1 MSGSTARKIQP
12 FTIST
17 KLSLPK
23 CTVDFPGDSCSDD
36 TMAGLDNC
44 TLRQNLNECVPL
56 YLAQAQ
62 CSPVPPGGGFQSTSP
77 TEEGITDEDQL
88 NRNSLARSIKKITL
102 SNWHGEPGP
111 GKEGV
116 SRSPVRT
123 SCERN
128 HNNNN
133 SSRTGKAQFKV
144 FLRKEVDVEEGK
156 QETRSPHTGDFCSL
170 VDKGPP
176 FHMVSG
182 CHAPAPWKESVK
194 NKEPSGVAGLKTGIR
209 SSAGQANV
217 PDQSLLVVQFNRE
230 IMQAESWVRGKLRD
244 LKDGCNIQDWERVAQ
259 TLQRDMRDFENTL
272 IKLNQ
277 MGEQLMGQPSPS
289 VEIVR
294 RQLLALKEQ
303 WQLLKQTAGNQSK
316 ALGGLRNLQEF
327 NRRAEQLEAWIRQKE
342 EKPVLTALLQESM
355 DKIQLT
361 RRILDLKQEEQQ
373 FQGLHEEMNSLAQKL
388 EKHGKSESRSI
399 SARRKHLN
407 KMWLRLQGTLK
418 EHHETLQ
425 LALEVAAFL
434 QQADTLLRAI
444 HAKWRNLCGVG
455 KQGDLESSRDRDVRD
470 IASQVMMLDVTV
482 SQLISLHPSLA
493 ARVLHKHRDVKE
505 SWAQLQQVLRNET
518 SPLLALVS
526 SLPMGETDALSPEQT
541 EAGSGGVAGR
551 EAGDK
556 RKRVPLSVVQKDFEG
571 SVTERVRGEEGSLSL
586 PGDQA
591 TPGCHSNSKRRRKP
605 PGQSDT
611 VRGPPQQEAQ
621 LQDFCQAANAAM
633 SRLRENVSLS
643 IRLSQMEDAESLEAA
658 QTQQAALQQEILSNS
673 SSIEAL
679 RLEGQKLLCG
689 SYGGR
694 PQVEGILQE
703 LEGLWA
709 EMQRMHRENDAV
721 LRKIDKVLQLVG
733 ELDGVEHWLQGVV
746 SSLSEPATMRSP
758 EELRR
763 DLQEISCLE
772 NQVLLW
778 GIKLQALREE
788 MGREPSAEHVMAG
801 KIQSK
806 VEKVEEKLGCVRAAL
821 QRRAEDLRD
830 SLVLSEFLQNVQQE
844 EVLSQRNSTLPG
856 TSRPGS
862 QEPVHLPLAQA
873 GQQLS
878 CEDMSSPLGELQ
890 EAVEMLNDVVK
901 ERERVME
908 AAAET
913 ESLEHLLARVSPR
926 MEAIRCRAEGL
937 ARDITRVERGFATV
951 KSELDLQ
958 GLQGLLSQQQEIEF
972 NVSEALEG
980 DMEELEKAV
989 IHLEKLCPAR
999 MHDMGP
1005 EIQGTLQAWEELRK
1019 LVLEN
1024 KGHVQRAGR
1033 LQQFFGD
1040 YLAMI
1045 SWTEDTRAQIF
1056 SESVSAHGLP
1066 ETQWEELDGKIEAKF
1081 KEFEELAATGQTLV
1095 SEEHY
1100 LSETIKERLE
1110 ELQSML
1116 GWVLVRWR
1124 AQKHHWDAENKS
1136 DGKKGQDDP
1145 LDSALSV
1152 SPSCQ
1157 DPCAQAAVPE
1167 ADGILGPNT
1176 SKGPQ
1181 PTLCSLT
1188 LPQGPRTQLQS
1199 QEREVASPSAPSI
1212 PDPLQGL
1219 EQSWEDPGDSTP
1231 LEVETP
1237 KETLVLDSSETPVL
1251 LVPQPG
1257 PSSLGGTVNLIL
1269 SIGKKGEKKLQ
1280 LAQPGGMLGEES
1292 LHRLPG
1298 TKPSGCKTFWKRC
1311 QGLLGNTLGS
1321 LKRKK
1326 KPSRRPMEE
1335 VSTYLHVKEK
1345 ERDRDATCRSSTM
1358 PQPAKRAP
1366 TVAHASLVPSPR
1378 PEAAFHTLPKIS
1390 SSSLL
1395 SSLKRKG
1402 QAKADDAKLFMPQGI
1417 MGAGPSRLRPLLEE
1431 KHNPSNTWPP
1441 KCSSGKKFGGR
1452 PPSPRLGQLLDLVKN
1467 PLGRAIEE
1475 ECGIVRAA
1483 SGGPKAEFLSQ
1494 AWGSSNSQLAAAKS
1508 ACRHLSLGSVLSL
1521 ELPKDLGLLGNV
1533 QDAIKVAQKEVP
1545 GREEVRQDGGVI
1557 LWDTSGAE
1565 REANGASPQK
1575 ETLKQPLATCQRPRG
1590 PRDAFRKAPQSEGG
1604 TWFEEVS
1611 FNPSYRRPKVHG
1623 VGAAPCGEK
1632 RWTPR
1637 SQGSGSDDFLDFRL
1651 NRLSRI
1657 SVLHEQIGREWDKL
1671 AATLGTSSSAKA
1683 EKTAGFRPRL
1693 GEATKAELRP
1703 SPTKHT
1709 SGAGRAPST
1718 AKPEHPAVNGKL
1730 REDPPEHCLEPAPFQ
1745 EAVEES
1751 LMACSGQC
1759 TNLPILLSV
1768 SECQLSA
1775 QPHGLASAGL
1785 DGQGLAPDRRVA
1797 ISGLSKG
1804 AKLSGSA
1811 EVCHPDHELFEEEEE
1826 ELQAIWRNV
1835 EGRNRQSPCAN
1846 TDVPPTSGN
1855 KADKAQSPEVSSG
1868 RLILTSANNML
1879 VAKFTLP
1886 TSTQLLQSPDEER
1899 GTSDGHGSEGSPRRF
1914 WASLP
1919 CQDDPCGAKEAASVG
1934 SVESTCPQS
1943 RQTHQEE
1950 DRDVGKTPPS
1960 KVEFQMMEGTLERK
1974 HVLQTGGRKATCR
1987 TWNLFHAVLMRQTLC
2002 FYQDRKDTLKS
2013 SVVALPL
2020 NLSGAQCTQETEYTK
2035 KTNCFRLQ
2043 LRDGSEYLLKAPSQL
2058 LMNQWVSKL
2067 QQNSGFPE
2075 VDYFQALTQPAEGT
2089 SSAMGP
2095 SKISGPGS
2103 SSSSHLLGHHQ
2114 PVTAK
2119 NQEITLLPRSSARL
2133 QLPYGTREDTLD
2145 SAASQAGDNHKAVSH
2160 TTGHRQCQWLPS
2172 VSPRSQDNNYQ
2183 EEEDALMTHKRRSH
2197 SFTSATYQKIT
2208 PVSVPKESL
2217 EAGSSYSIT
2226 LYIGEQAVAMPRARC
2241 HSFVARPGSPREGTP
2256 SRHKNKSVFKKFFG
2270 KKE

>member
-23 CTVDFPGDSCSDD
+23 CTVDFPGDSCPD
-36 TMAGLDNC
+36 TMAGLDNHA
-44 TLRQNLNECVPL
+44 LHQNLNECVPL
-56 YLAQAQ
+56 YLARAQ
-62 CSPVPPGGGFQSTSP
+62 SSPVPTGGGFQSTSP

-102 SNWHGEPGP
+102 SNWHGERGP

-116 SRSPVRT
+116 PGVPVQT

-133 SSRTGKAQFKV
+133 SRPGKAQFKV
-144 FLRKEVDVEEGK
+144 
-156 QETRSPHTGDFCSL
+156 
-170 VDKGPP
+170 
-176 FHMVSG
+176 SG
-182 CHAPAPWKESVK
+182 CHAAAPWKESVK

-209 SSAGQANV
+209 SSAGKANL
-217 PDQSLLVVQFNRE
+217 PNQSPLIVQFNRE

-259 TLQRDMRDFENTL
+259 TLQRDMKDFENTL

-277 MGEQLMGQPSPS
+277 MGEQLMGRPSPS
-289 VEIVR
+289 GETVR

-327 NRRAEQLEAWIRQKE
+327 NRRAERLEAWIRQKE

-361 RRILDLKQEEQQ
+361 RHILDLKQEEQQ

-418 EHHETLQ
+418 EQHETLQ

-455 KQGDLESSRDRDVRD
+455 KQGDSEPGRDRDVRD

-505 SWAQLQQVLRNET
+505 SWAQLQLVLRNEK

-526 SLPMGETDALSPEQT
+526 SLPMRETDALSPKQT
-541 EAGSGGVAGR
+541 EAGNGGIAGR

-556 RKRVPLSVVQKDFEG
+556 RRRVPLRMVQKDFAG
-571 SVTERVRGEEGSLSL
+571 NVMERVRGEEGSPSS
-586 PGDQA
+586 PGEQA
-591 TPGCHSNSKRRRKP
+591 TPGCHSNSNRRRKP
-605 PGQSDT
+605 PGQSDA
-611 VRGPPQQEAQ
+611 VRGPPQQEAK
-621 LQDFCQAANAAM
+621 LQDFCQAANAAV
-633 SRLRENVSLS
+633 SWLRENVGLS
-643 IRLSQMEDAESLEAA
+643 VRLSQVEDAESLEAA
-658 QTQQAALQQEILSNS
+658 QSQQAALQQEIMGNS

-679 RLEGQKLLCG
+679 RLEGQTLLCG
-689 SYGGR
+689 SHGRR
-694 PQVEGILQE
+694 PQVEGVLQE
-703 LEGLWA
+703 LEGLW
-709 EMQRMHRENDAV
+709 EELQRRHRENGAA
-721 LRKIDKVLQLVG
+721 LREIDKVLRLVG
-733 ELDGVEHWLQGVV
+733 ELDGAEHWLQGVAG
-746 SSLSEPATMRSP
+746 SLSEPATMRSP

-788 MGREPSAEHVMAG
+788 MGREPSTEHVMTG

-806 VEKVEEKLGCVRAAL
+806 AEMVEEKLGCVQAAL

-856 TSRPGS
+856 TSRLGS
-862 QEPVHLPLAQA
+862 QKPVHLPLAQA

-878 CEDMSSPLGELQ
+878 REDMSSPLGELQ

-913 ESLEHLLARVSPR
+913 ESLERLLARVFPR
-926 MEAIRCRAEGL
+926 MEAVRCRAEAL
-937 ARDITRVERGFATV
+937 ARDIAQVESGFATV

-958 GLQGLLSQQQEIEF
+958 GLQGLLSQQQEMEF
-972 NVSEALEG
+972 NMSEVLEG
-980 DMEELEKAV
+980 DVEELEKAV

-1005 EIQGTLQAWEELRK
+1005 EIQGTLQAWEELQK

-1024 KGHVQRAGR
+1024 KSHVQQAGR

-1045 SWTEDTRAQIF
+1045 SWTEDTRALIF

-1066 ETQWEELDGKIEAKF
+1066 ETQWEELERKIEGKF
-1081 KEFEELAATGQTLV
+1081 KEFEELASAGQTLV

-1124 AQKHHWDAENKS
+1124 GQKHHWDSGNKS
-1136 DGKKGQDDP
+1136 AGKKGQDGP
-1145 LDSALSV
+1145 VDSVLSA

-1157 DPCAQAAVPE
+1157 DPYAQAAVPG

-1188 LPQGPRTQLQS
+1188 PPQLQR
-1199 QEREVASPSAPSI
+1199 QEREVASPSTPSI
-1212 PDPLQGL
+1212 PDALRGL

-1237 KETLVLDSSETPVL
+1237 KETLVLDPSETPVL

-1280 LAQPGGMLGEES
+1280 LAGAMPGEES
-1292 LHRLPG
+1292 LHR
-1298 TKPSGCKTFWKRC
+1298 T
-1311 QGLLGNTLGS
+1311 
-1321 LKRKK
+1321 
-1326 KPSRRPMEE
+1326 
-1335 VSTYLHVKEK
+1335 
-1345 ERDRDATCRSSTM
+1345 
-1358 PQPAKRAP
+1358 P
-1366 TVAHASLVPSPR
+1366 T
-1378 PEAAFHTLPKIS
+1378 
-1390 SSSLL
+1390 
-1395 SSLKRKG
+1395 
-1402 QAKADDAKLFMPQGI
+1402 
-1417 MGAGPSRLRPLLEE
+1417 
-1431 KHNPSNTWPP
+1431 
-1441 KCSSGKKFGGR
+1441 
-1452 PPSPRLGQLLDLVKN
+1452 
-1467 PLGRAIEE
+1467 
-1475 ECGIVRAA
+1475 
-1483 SGGPKAEFLSQ
+1483 
-1494 AWGSSNSQLAAAKS
+1494 
-1508 ACRHLSLGSVLSL
+1508 
-1521 ELPKDLGLLGNV
+1521 
-1533 QDAIKVAQKEVP
+1533 
-1545 GREEVRQDGGVI
+1545 
-1557 LWDTSGAE
+1557 
-1565 REANGASPQK
+1565 
-1575 ETLKQPLATCQRPRG
+1575 
-1590 PRDAFRKAPQSEGG
+1590 
-1604 TWFEEVS
+1604 
-1611 FNPSYRRPKVHG
+1611 
-1623 VGAAPCGEK
+1623 
-1632 RWTPR
+1632 
-1637 SQGSGSDDFLDFRL
+1637 
-1651 NRLSRI
+1651 
-1657 SVLHEQIGREWDKL
+1657 
-1671 AATLGTSSSAKA
+1671 
-1683 EKTAGFRPRL
+1683 
-1693 GEATKAELRP
+1693 
-1703 SPTKHT
+1703 
-1709 SGAGRAPST
+1709 
-1718 AKPEHPAVNGKL
+1718 
-1730 REDPPEHCLEPAPFQ
+1730 
-1745 EAVEES
+1745 
-1751 LMACSGQC
+1751 
-1759 TNLPILLSV
+1759 
-1768 SECQLSA
+1768 
-1775 QPHGLASAGL
+1775 
-1785 DGQGLAPDRRVA
+1785 
-1797 ISGLSKG
+1797 
-1804 AKLSGSA
+1804 
-1811 EVCHPDHELFEEEEE
+1811 
-1826 ELQAIWRNV
+1826 
-1835 EGRNRQSPCAN
+1835 
-1846 TDVPPTSGN
+1846 N
-1855 KADKAQSPEVSSG
+1855 K
-1868 RLILTSANNML
+1868 M
-1879 VAKFTLP
+1879 
-1886 TSTQLLQSPDEER
+1886 
-1899 GTSDGHGSEGSPRRF
+1899 
-1914 WASLP
+1914 
-1919 CQDDPCGAKEAASVG
+1919 
-1934 SVESTCPQS
+1934 
-1943 RQTHQEE
+1943 
-1950 DRDVGKTPPS
+1950 
-1960 KVEFQMMEGTLERK
+1960 EFQMMEGTLERK

-2002 FYQDRKDTLKS
+2002 FYQDKKDTLKS

-2043 LRDGSEYLLKAPSQL
+2043 LRDGSEYLLKAPSQP

-2075 VDYFQALTQPAEGT
+2075 VDYFQAVTQPAEGT

-2133 QLPYGTREDTLD
+2133 QLPYGTQEDPLY
-2145 SAASQAGDNHKAVSH
+2145 SAASQAGDNHRAVSR
-2160 TTGHRQCQWLPS
+2160 TTGHRQWLPAG
-2172 VSPRSQDNNYQ
+2172 SPKSQDNSYQ
-2183 EEEDALMTHKRRSH
+2183 EEEDALVTHKRRSH

-2208 PVSVPKESL
+2208 PVSVPKEPL
-2217 EAGSSYSIT
+2217 EAGNSYSIT

-2241 HSFVARPGSPREGTP
+2241 HSFVARPGSPREGAL

>member
-23 CTVDFPGDSCSDD
+23 CTVDFPGDSCPD
-36 TMAGLDNC
+36 TMAGLDNHA
-44 TLRQNLNECVPL
+44 LRQNLNECVPL
-56 YLAQAQ
+56 YLARAQ
-62 CSPVPPGGGFQSTSP
+62 SSPVPAGGGFQSTSP

-116 SRSPVRT
+116 PGVPVQT

-133 SSRTGKAQFKV
+133 SRPGKAQFKV
-144 FLRKEVDVEEGK
+144 
-156 QETRSPHTGDFCSL
+156 
-170 VDKGPP
+170 
-176 FHMVSG
+176 SG
-182 CHAPAPWKESVK
+182 CHAAAPWKESVK

-209 SSAGQANV
+209 SSAGKANL
-217 PDQSLLVVQFNRE
+217 PNQSPLIVQFNRE
-230 IMQAESWVRGKLRD
+230 IMQAESWVRGKMRD

-259 TLQRDMRDFENTL
+259 TLQRDMKDFENTL

-277 MGEQLMGQPSPS
+277 MGEQLMSRPSPS
-289 VEIVR
+289 GETVR

-327 NRRAEQLEAWIRQKE
+327 NRRAERLEAWIRQKE

-373 FQGLHEEMNSLAQKL
+373 FQGLHEEMNSLGQKL

-418 EHHETLQ
+418 EQHETLQ
-425 LALEVAAFL
+425 LALEAAAFL

-455 KQGDLESSRDRDVRD
+455 KQGDPEPGRDRDVRD

-505 SWAQLQQVLRNET
+505 SWAQLQQVLRNEK

-526 SLPMGETDALSPEQT
+526 SLPMRETNALSPEQT

-556 RKRVPLSVVQKDFEG
+556 RRRVPLRMVQKDFAG
-571 SVTERVRGEEGSLSL
+571 NVTERVRGEEGSPSS
-586 PGDQA
+586 PGEQA
-591 TPGCHSNSKRRRKP
+591 TPGCHSNSNRRRKP
-605 PGQSDT
+605 PGQSDA
-611 VRGPPQQEAQ
+611 VRGPPQQEAK
-621 LQDFCQAANAAM
+621 LQDFCQAANAAV
-633 SRLRENVSLS
+633 SWLRENVGLS
-643 IRLSQMEDAESLEAA
+643 VRLSQVEDAESLEAA
-658 QTQQAALQQEILSNS
+658 QSQQAALEQEILGNS

-679 RLEGQKLLCG
+679 RLEGQTLLCG
-689 SYGGR
+689 SHGGR
-694 PQVEGILQE
+694 PQVEGVLQE
-703 LEGLWA
+703 LEGLW
-709 EMQRMHRENDAV
+709 EELQRRHRENGAA
-721 LRKIDKVLQLVG
+721 LKEIDKVLRLVG
-733 ELDGVEHWLQGVV
+733 ELDGAEHWLQGVV
-746 SSLSEPATMRSP
+746 GSLSEPATMRSP

-763 DLQEISCLE
+763 NLQEISCLE

-788 MGREPSAEHVMAG
+788 MGREPSAERVMAG

-806 VEKVEEKLGCVRAAL
+806 VEMVEEKLGCMRAAL

-856 TSRPGS
+856 TSRLGS

-878 CEDMSSPLGELQ
+878 REDMSSPLGELQ

-913 ESLEHLLARVSPR
+913 ESLERLLARVFPR
-926 MEAIRCRAEGL
+926 MEAVRCRAEAL
-937 ARDITRVERGFATV
+937 ARDIAQVESGFATV

-958 GLQGLLSQQQEIEF
+958 GLQGLLSQQQEMEF
-972 NVSEALEG
+972 NMSEALEG
-980 DMEELEKAV
+980 DVEELEKAV

-999 MHDMGP
+999 THDMGP
-1005 EIQGTLQAWEELRK
+1005 EIQGTLQAWEELQK

-1024 KGHVQRAGR
+1024 KGHVQQAGR

-1066 ETQWEELDGKIEAKF
+1066 ETQWEELERKIEGKF
-1081 KEFEELAATGQTLV
+1081 KEFAELASTGQTLV

-1124 AQKHHWDAENKS
+1124 AQKHHWDSGNKS
-1136 DGKKGQDDP
+1136 AGKKGQDGP
-1145 LDSALSV
+1145 VDSVLSV

-1157 DPCAQAAVPE
+1157 DPCAQAAVPG

-1188 LPQGPRTQLQS
+1188 PPQLQR

-1212 PDPLQGL
+1212 PDALRGL

-1231 LEVETP
+1231 LEVEIP
-1237 KETLVLDSSETPVL
+1237 KETLVLDPSETPVL

-1280 LAQPGGMLGEES
+1280 LAGAMQGEES
-1292 LHRLPG
+1292 LHR
-1298 TKPSGCKTFWKRC
+1298 
-1311 QGLLGNTLGS
+1311 
-1321 LKRKK
+1321 
-1326 KPSRRPMEE
+1326 
-1335 VSTYLHVKEK
+1335 
-1345 ERDRDATCRSSTM
+1345 
-1358 PQPAKRAP
+1358 
-1366 TVAHASLVPSPR
+1366 
-1378 PEAAFHTLPKIS
+1378 
-1390 SSSLL
+1390 
-1395 SSLKRKG
+1395 
-1402 QAKADDAKLFMPQGI
+1402 
-1417 MGAGPSRLRPLLEE
+1417 
-1431 KHNPSNTWPP
+1431 
-1441 KCSSGKKFGGR
+1441 
-1452 PPSPRLGQLLDLVKN
+1452 
-1467 PLGRAIEE
+1467 
-1475 ECGIVRAA
+1475 
-1483 SGGPKAEFLSQ
+1483 
-1494 AWGSSNSQLAAAKS
+1494 
-1508 ACRHLSLGSVLSL
+1508 
-1521 ELPKDLGLLGNV
+1521 
-1533 QDAIKVAQKEVP
+1533 
-1545 GREEVRQDGGVI
+1545 
-1557 LWDTSGAE
+1557 
-1565 REANGASPQK
+1565 
-1575 ETLKQPLATCQRPRG
+1575 
-1590 PRDAFRKAPQSEGG
+1590 
-1604 TWFEEVS
+1604 
-1611 FNPSYRRPKVHG
+1611 
-1623 VGAAPCGEK
+1623 
-1632 RWTPR
+1632 
-1637 SQGSGSDDFLDFRL
+1637 
-1651 NRLSRI
+1651 
-1657 SVLHEQIGREWDKL
+1657 
-1671 AATLGTSSSAKA
+1671 
-1683 EKTAGFRPRL
+1683 
-1693 GEATKAELRP
+1693 
-1703 SPTKHT
+1703 
-1709 SGAGRAPST
+1709 
-1718 AKPEHPAVNGKL
+1718 
-1730 REDPPEHCLEPAPFQ
+1730 
-1745 EAVEES
+1745 
-1751 LMACSGQC
+1751 
-1759 TNLPILLSV
+1759 
-1768 SECQLSA
+1768 
-1775 QPHGLASAGL
+1775 
-1785 DGQGLAPDRRVA
+1785 
-1797 ISGLSKG
+1797 
-1804 AKLSGSA
+1804 
-1811 EVCHPDHELFEEEEE
+1811 
-1826 ELQAIWRNV
+1826 
-1835 EGRNRQSPCAN
+1835 
-1846 TDVPPTSGN
+1846 
-1855 KADKAQSPEVSSG
+1855 
-1868 RLILTSANNML
+1868 
-1879 VAKFTLP
+1879 
-1886 TSTQLLQSPDEER
+1886 
-1899 GTSDGHGSEGSPRRF
+1899 
-1914 WASLP
+1914 
-1919 CQDDPCGAKEAASVG
+1919 
-1934 SVESTCPQS
+1934 
-1943 RQTHQEE
+1943 
-1950 DRDVGKTPPS
+1950 TPPS
-1960 KVEFQMMEGTLERK
+1960 KMEFQMMEGTLERK

-2020 NLSGAQCTQETEYTK
+2020 NLSGAQCTRETEYTK

-2075 VDYFQALTQPAEGT
+2075 VDYFQAVTQPAEGT

-2114 PVTAK
+2114 PLTAK

-2133 QLPYGTREDTLD
+2133 QLPYGTQEDPLD
-2145 SAASQAGDNHKAVSH
+2145 SAASQAGDNHRAVSH
-2160 TTGHRQCQWLPS
+2160 TTGQRQWLPAG
-2172 VSPRSQDNNYQ
+2172 SPKTQDNSYQ
-2183 EEEDALMTHKRRSH
+2183 EEEDALVTHKRRSH

-2208 PVSVPKESL
+2208 PVSVPKEPL
-2217 EAGSSYSIT
+2217 EAGNSYSIT

-2241 HSFVARPGSPREGTP
+2241 HSFVARPGSPREGAL

>member
-23 CTVDFPGDSCSDD
+23 CTVDFPGDSCPDD

-44 TLRQNLNECVPL
+44 ALRQNLNECVPL
-56 YLAQAQ
+56 YLARAQ
-62 CSPVPPGGGFQSTSP
+62 SSPVPTGGGFRSTSP

-116 SRSPVRT
+116 SKGPVRT

-133 SSRTGKAQFKV
+133 SRPGKAQFKI
-144 FLRKEVDVEEGK
+144 
-156 QETRSPHTGDFCSL
+156 
-170 VDKGPP
+170 
-176 FHMVSG
+176 SG
-182 CHAPAPWKESVK
+182 CHAAAPWKESVK
-194 NKEPSGVAGLKTGIR
+194 NKEPSGLAGLKTDIR

-217 PDQSLLVVQFNRE
+217 PNQSPLIVQFNRE

-259 TLQRDMRDFENTL
+259 TLQRDMKDFEDTL

-289 VEIVR
+289 VETVR

-303 WQLLKQTAGNQSK
+303 WQLLKQTAGNQNK

-327 NRRAEQLEAWIRQKE
+327 NRRAERLEAWIRQKE

-434 QQADTLLRAI
+434 QQADTVLRAI

-455 KQGDLESSRDRDVRD
+455 KQGDPESVRDRDVRD

-493 ARVLHKHRDVKE
+493 VRVLHKHRDVKE
-505 SWAQLQQVLRNET
+505 SWAQLQQALRNET

-541 EAGSGGVAGR
+541 EAGSGGVTGK
-551 EAGDK
+551 EAADK
-556 RKRVPLSVVQKDFEG
+556 RRRVPLSVVQKDFAG
-571 SVTERVRGEEGSLSL
+571 NVTEHVRGEEGSPSL
-586 PGDQA
+586 PGEQA

-605 PGQSDT
+605 PGQSDA
-611 VRGPPQQEAQ
+611 VRGPSQQEAQ
-621 LQDFCQAANAAM
+621 LQDFCQAANAAV
-633 SRLRENVSLS
+633 SWLRENVGLS
-643 IRLSQMEDAESLEAA
+643 VRLSQMEDAESLEAA
-658 QTQQAALQQEILSNS
+658 QTQQAALQQEILGNS

-689 SYGGR
+689 SHGGR
-694 PQVEGILQE
+694 PQVEGVLQE
-703 LEGLWA
+703 LEGLW
-709 EMQRMHRENDAV
+709 EELQRRHRENGVA
-721 LRKIDKVLQLVG
+721 LREIDKVLRLVG
-733 ELDGVEHWLQGVV
+733 ELDGAEHWLQGVAG
-746 SSLSEPATMRSP
+746 SLSEPVPMRSP

-772 NQVLLW
+772 KQILLW
-778 GIKLQALREE
+778 GIKLQGLREE
-788 MGREPSAEHVMAG
+788 MGREPSAEHVTAG

-806 VEKVEEKLGCVRAAL
+806 VEMVEEKLGCVRAAL

-844 EVLSQRNSTLPG
+844 EVLSQRNGTLPG
-856 TSRPGS
+856 TSRLGS

-878 CEDMSSPLGELQ
+878 REDMSSPLGELQ

-913 ESLEHLLARVSPR
+913 ESLERLLARVSPR
-926 MEAIRCRAEGL
+926 MEAVRCRAEAL
-937 ARDITRVERGFATV
+937 AHDIAQVESGFATV

-958 GLQGLLSQQQEIEF
+958 GLQGLLSQQREMEF
-972 NVSEALEG
+972 NMSEALEG
-980 DMEELEKAV
+980 DVEELEKAV
-989 IHLEKLCPAR
+989 IHLENLCPAR

-1024 KGHVQRAGR
+1024 KGHVQRAAR

-1066 ETQWEELDGKIEAKF
+1066 ETQWEELERKIEAKF
-1081 KEFEELAATGQTLV
+1081 KEFEELAAAGQTLV

-1110 ELQSML
+1110 ELRSML

-1124 AQKHHWDAENKS
+1124 AQKHHWDAGNKS
-1136 DGKKGQDDP
+1136 DGKQGQEDP
-1145 LDSALSV
+1145 LDSVLSV

-1167 ADGILGPNT
+1167 ADGILGPIT

-1188 LPQGPRTQLQS
+1188 PPQGPRTQLQRR
-1199 QEREVASPSAPSI
+1199 EREVASPSSPSI

-1237 KETLVLDSSETPVL
+1237 KETLVLDPSETPVL

-1280 LAQPGGMLGEES
+1280 LAQPGAMPGEES

-1326 KPSRRPMEE
+1326 KLSRRPVEE

-1345 ERDRDATCRSSTM
+1345 EGDRDATRRCSTI
-1358 PQPAKRAP
+1358 PRPTKRAP
-1366 TVAHASLVPSPR
+1366 TIAHASLVPSPG

-1402 QAKADDAKLFMPQGI
+1402 QAKAEDAQLFTPQGI
-1417 MGAGPSRLRPLLEE
+1417 MGAGPSRLQPLLEE

-1441 KCSSGKKFGGR
+1441 KCSSGKKLAGR
-1452 PPSPRLGQLLDLVKN
+1452 PPSPRLGQLLDLVKI
-1467 PLGRAIEE
+1467 PPGRAIEA
-1475 ECGIVRAA
+1475 ECGIVRVA

-1494 AWGSSNSQLAAAKS
+1494 AWGPSSSQPAMAKS

-1533 QDAIKVAQKEVP
+1533 QDTIKVAPKEMP
-1545 GREEVRQDGGVI
+1545 GREEARQDGGVI
-1557 LWDTSGAE
+1557 PWDTSGAE

-1575 ETLKQPLATCQRPRG
+1575 ETLNQPLATCQRPSG
-1590 PRDAFRKAPQSEGG
+1590 PRDAFRKAPKSEGG

-1611 FNPSYRRPKVHG
+1611 FNPSYRRPKAHG
-1623 VGAAPCGEK
+1623 VGATPNGEE

-1637 SQGSGSDDFLDFRL
+1637 SQGSDDFLDFRL

-1671 AATLGTSSSAKA
+1671 AATLGTSRSAKA
-1683 EKTAGFRPRL
+1683 EKPAGCKPRL

-1703 SPTKHT
+1703 SPTKHM
-1709 SGAGRAPST
+1709 SGAGGAPST
-1718 AKPEHPAVNGKL
+1718 GKPEHPAVNGKL
-1730 REDPPEHCLEPAPFQ
+1730 KEDTPEHRLEPAPFQ
-1745 EAVEES
+1745 EATEES
-1751 LMACSGQC
+1751 LMARSGRC
-1759 TNLPILLSV
+1759 TNLPTLLSV
-1768 SECQLSA
+1768 SECQLGA
-1775 QPHGLASAGL
+1775 QPRGLASAGL
-1785 DGQGLAPDRRVA
+1785 DCQGLAPDRRA
-1797 ISGLSKG
+1797 AGSGLSKG
-1804 AKLSGSA
+1804 AKLPGSA
-1811 EVCHPDHELFEEEEE
+1811 EVCHPAHELFEEEEE

-1835 EGRNRQSPCAN
+1835 EGRNKQSPCAD
-1846 TDVPPTSGN
+1846 TDAHPTLGN

-1868 RLILTSANNML
+1868 RLILTSANNVL

-1886 TSTQLLQSPDEER
+1886 TSTQLLQSPDGER

-1914 WASLP
+1914 WASFP
-1919 CQDDPCGAKEAASVG
+1919 CQDDPRGAKEAASIG
-1934 SVESTCPQS
+1934 SVEGTCPQN
-1943 RQTHQEE
+1943 RQKHQEE

-2133 QLPYGTREDTLD
+2133 KLPYGTREDTLD

-2160 TTGHRQCQWLPS
+2160 TTGHRQCQWLPAG
-2172 VSPRSQDNNYQ
+2172 SPRSQDNSYQ
-2183 EEEDALMTHKRRSH
+2183 EEEDALVTHKRRSH

-2208 PVSVPKESL
+2208 PVSVPKEPL

-2241 HSFVARPGSPREGTP
+2241 HSFMARPGSPREGAP

>member
-1 MSGSTARKIQP
+1 MSGSMARKIQP

-23 CTVDFPGDSCSDD
+23 STVDFPGDSCPDD
-36 TMAGLDNC
+36 TTAGLDNR
-44 TLRQNLNECVPL
+44 TLRQNLNECVPM
-56 YLAQAQ
+56 YLTQAQ
-62 CSPVPPGGGFQSTSP
+62 SSPVPPGGGFQSTSP

-116 SRSPVRT
+116 SRGPVRT

-144 FLRKEVDVEEGK
+144 FLRKEVDVEEEK
-156 QETRSPHTGDFCSL
+156 QGARSLHGGDFCSP

-176 FHMVSG
+176 FLMVSG

-194 NKEPSGVAGLKTGIR
+194 NKEPSGVAGLKTGSR

-217 PDQSLLVVQFNRE
+217 PDQSLLIVQLNRE
-230 IMQAESWVRGKLRD
+230 IMQAESWVRGKLQD

-277 MGEQLMGQPSPS
+277 MGEQLMGWPSPS

-327 NRRAEQLEAWIRQKE
+327 NRRAERLEAWIRQKE

-373 FQGLHEEMNSLAQKL
+373 FQGLREEMNSLAQKL

-455 KQGDLESSRDRDVRD
+455 KQGDPESSRDRDVRD

-556 RKRVPLSVVQKDFEG
+556 RRRFPLSVVQKDFAG
-571 SVTERVRGEEGSLSL
+571 SVTERVRGEEGSPSL
-586 PGDQA
+586 PGEQA

-658 QTQQAALQQEILSNS
+658 QTQQAALQQEILGNN

-689 SYGGR
+689 SHGGR
-694 PQVEGILQE
+694 PQVEGVLQE

-709 EMQRMHRENDAV
+709 ELQRTHRENGAV
-721 LRKIDKVLQLVG
+721 LREIDKVLQLVG
-733 ELDGVEHWLQGVV
+733 ELDGAEHWLQGVA

-778 GIKLQALREE
+778 GIKLQGLREE

-806 VEKVEEKLGCVRAAL
+806 VEMVEEKLGCVQADL

-873 GQQLS
+873 GQHLS

-913 ESLEHLLARVSPR
+913 ESLERLLARVSPR
-926 MEAIRCRAEGL
+926 MEAVRCRAEAL
-937 ARDITRVERGFATV
+937 ACDIAQVESGFATV

-958 GLQGLLSQQQEIEF
+958 GLQGLLSQQQEMEF
-972 NVSEALEG
+972 NMSEALEG

-1033 LQQFFGD
+1033 LQQFFRD

-1066 ETQWEELDGKIEAKF
+1066 ETQWEELDRKIEAKF
-1081 KEFEELAATGQTLV
+1081 KEFEELATAGQTLV

-1124 AQKHHWDAENKS
+1124 AQKHHWDAGNKS
-1136 DGKKGQDDP
+1136 DGKKDQDDP
-1145 LDSALSV
+1145 LDSALSA

-1157 DPCAQAAVPE
+1157 DPCAE
-1167 ADGILGPNT
+1167 ADGILGANT

-1188 LPQGPRTQLQS
+1188 PLQGPGTQLQS
-1199 QEREVASPSAPSI
+1199 REREVASPSTPSI

-1237 KETLVLDSSETPVL
+1237 KETLVLDPSETPVL

-1280 LAQPGGMLGEES
+1280 LVQPGVMPGEES
-1292 LHRLPG
+1292 LHR
-1298 TKPSGCKTFWKRC
+1298 
-1311 QGLLGNTLGS
+1311 
-1321 LKRKK
+1321 
-1326 KPSRRPMEE
+1326 

-1345 ERDRDATCRSSTM
+1345 ETDQDATCRSSTM
-1358 PQPAKRAP
+1358 PRPAKRAP
-1366 TVAHASLVPSPR
+1366 TVAHASLVPSPS

-1395 SSLKRKG
+1395 SSLKRKD
-1402 QAKADDAKLFMPQGI
+1402 QAKAEDAKLFMLQGI

-1441 KCSSGKKFGGR
+1441 KCSSGKKLAGG

-1467 PLGRAIEE
+1467 PLGRAIEA
-1475 ECGIVRAA
+1475 ECGIVREAP
-1483 SGGPKAEFLSQ
+1483 GGPKAEFLSQ
-1494 AWGSSNSQLAAAKS
+1494 AWGSSSSQLAVAKS

-1533 QDAIKVAQKEVP
+1533 QDAMKVAQKEVP

-1557 LWDTSGAE
+1557 PWGTSGAE

-1575 ETLKQPLATCQRPRG
+1575 ETLKQPLATYQ
-1590 PRDAFRKAPQSEGG
+1590 RDAFRKAPKSERG

-1611 FNPSYRRPKVHG
+1611 FNPSYRRPKAHG
-1623 VGAAPCGEK
+1623 VGATPCGEE

-1657 SVLHEQIGREWDKL
+1657 SVLHEQIGLEWDKL

-1709 SGAGRAPST
+1709 SGPRGAPST
-1718 AKPEHPAVNGKL
+1718 AKPEHPTVNGKL
-1730 REDPPEHCLEPAPFQ
+1730 KEDPPEHCLEPAPFQ
-1745 EAVEES
+1745 EAAEGS

-1759 TNLPILLSV
+1759 TNLPTLLSV
-1768 SECQLSA
+1768 SECQLGA
-1775 QPHGLASAGL
+1775 QPCGLASAGL
-1785 DGQGLAPDRRVA
+1785 DCQGLAPDRRAA

-1804 AKLSGSA
+1804 AKLPGSA

-1835 EGRNRQSPCAN
+1835 EGRNRQSACAN
-1846 TDVPPTSGN
+1846 TDVPSTSGN

-1868 RLILTSANNML
+1868 KLILTSANNML

-1886 TSTQLLQSPDEER
+1886 TSTQLLQSPDGER

-1914 WASLP
+1914 WASFP
-1919 CQDDPCGAKEAASVG
+1919 CQDDPCGAKESASIG
-1934 SVESTCPQS
+1934 SVESTCPQNQ
-1943 RQTHQEE
+1943 QTHQEE

-1974 HVLQTGGRKATCR
+1974 HMLQTGGRKATCR

-2172 VSPRSQDNNYQ
+2172 VSPRSQDNSYQ
-2183 EEEDALMTHKRRSH
+2183 EEEDVLVTHKRRSH

-2208 PVSVPKESL
+2208 PVSVPKEPL

-2241 HSFVARPGSPREGTP
+2241 HSFVARPGSPREGAP

>member
-23 CTVDFPGDSCSDD
+23 CTVDFPGDSCPDD
-36 TMAGLDNC
+36 TMAGLDNH

-62 CSPVPPGGGFQSTSP
+62 SSPVPPGGGFQSTSP

-116 SRSPVRT
+116 SRGPVQT

-133 SSRTGKAQFKV
+133 SSRPGKAQFKV
-144 FLRKEVDVEEGK
+144 FLRKEVDVEEEK
-156 QETRSPHTGDFCSL
+156 QEARSPHAGDLCSPL
-170 VDKGPP
+170 DKGPP

-217 PDQSLLVVQFNRE
+217 PNQSLLIVQFNRE

-277 MGEQLMGQPSPS
+277 MGEQLMGRPSPS

-294 RQLLALKEQ
+294 RQLLALTEQ

-361 RRILDLKQEEQQ
+361 RHILDLKQEEQQ

-455 KQGDLESSRDRDVRD
+455 KQGNPESSRDRDVRD
-470 IASQVMMLDVTV
+470 IASQVMMLDVTM

-526 SLPMGETDALSPEQT
+526 SLPMEETDALSPEQT

-556 RKRVPLSVVQKDFEG
+556 RRRVPLSVVQKDFAG
-571 SVTERVRGEEGSLSL
+571 NVMERVRGEEGSPSL
-586 PGDQA
+586 PGEQA

-605 PGQSDT
+605 PGQSDA
-611 VRGPPQQEAQ
+611 VRGPSQQEAQ
-621 LQDFCQAANAAM
+621 LQDFCQAANAAV
-633 SRLRENVSLS
+633 SRLRENVGLS
-643 IRLSQMEDAESLEAA
+643 IRLSQMEAAESLEAA
-658 QTQQAALQQEILSNS
+658 QTQQAALQQEILGNS

-689 SYGGR
+689 SHGGR
-694 PQVEGILQE
+694 PQVEGVLQE

-709 EMQRMHRENDAV
+709 ELQRMHRENGAV
-721 LRKIDKVLQLVG
+721 LREIDKVLRLVG
-733 ELDGVEHWLQGVV
+733 ELDGAEHWLQGVAG
-746 SSLSEPATMRSP
+746 SLSEPATMRSP

-772 NQVLLW
+772 HQVLLW
-778 GIKLQALREE
+778 GINLQALREE
-788 MGREPSAEHVMAG
+788 MGREPSAEHVVAG

-806 VEKVEEKLGCVRAAL
+806 VEMVEEKLGCVRAAL

-844 EVLSQRNSTLPG
+844 EVLSQRNSTQPG
-856 TSRPGS
+856 TSTLGS

-878 CEDMSSPLGELQ
+878 REDMSSPLGELQ

-908 AAAET
+908 T
-913 ESLEHLLARVSPR
+913 ENLERLLARVSPR
-926 MEAIRCRAEGL
+926 MEAVRCRAEAL
-937 ARDITRVERGFATV
+937 ARDVARVESGFATV

-958 GLQGLLSQQQEIEF
+958 GLQGLLSQQQEMEF
-972 NVSEALEG
+972 NMSEALEG
-980 DMEELEKAV
+980 DVELLEKAV

-1024 KGHVQRAGR
+1024 KGHVQRASR

-1066 ETQWEELDGKIEAKF
+1066 ETQWEELERKIEAKF
-1081 KEFEELAATGQTLV
+1081 KEFEELAAAGQTLV

-1124 AQKHHWDAENKS
+1124 AQKHHWDAGNKS
-1136 DGKKGQDDP
+1136 DGKKGQDDT
-1145 LDSALSV
+1145 LDCVLSV

-1157 DPCAQAAVPE
+1157 
-1167 ADGILGPNT
+1167 
-1176 SKGPQ
+1176 
-1181 PTLCSLT
+1181 
-1188 LPQGPRTQLQS
+1188 
-1199 QEREVASPSAPSI
+1199 
-1212 PDPLQGL
+1212 
-1219 EQSWEDPGDSTP
+1219 
-1231 LEVETP
+1231 
-1237 KETLVLDSSETPVL
+1237 
-1251 LVPQPG
+1251 
-1257 PSSLGGTVNLIL
+1257 
-1269 SIGKKGEKKLQ
+1269 
-1280 LAQPGGMLGEES
+1280 
-1292 LHRLPG
+1292 
-1298 TKPSGCKTFWKRC
+1298 
-1311 QGLLGNTLGS
+1311 
-1321 LKRKK
+1321 
-1326 KPSRRPMEE
+1326 

-1345 ERDRDATCRSSTM
+1345 EGDRDATRRSSTM
-1358 PQPAKRAP
+1358 PRPAKRAP
-1366 TVAHASLVPSPR
+1366 TIAHASLVPSPR

-1402 QAKADDAKLFMPQGI
+1402 QAKAEDAQLFTPQGI
-1417 MGAGPSRLRPLLEE
+1417 MGADPSRLRPLLEE

-1441 KCSSGKKFGGR
+1441 KCSSGKKLAGR

-1467 PLGRAIEE
+1467 PLGRAIES
-1475 ECGIVRAA
+1475 ECGIVRVA
-1483 SGGPKAEFLSQ
+1483 SGGAKAEFLSQ
-1494 AWGSSNSQLAAAKS
+1494 AWGPSSSQPAVAKS

-1557 LWDTSGAE
+1557 PWDTNGAE

-1575 ETLKQPLATCQRPRG
+1575 ETLKQPLAACQRPRG
-1590 PRDAFRKAPQSEGG
+1590 PRDAFRKAPKSEGG

-1611 FNPSYRRPKVHG
+1611 FNPSYRRPKAHG
-1623 VGAAPCGEK
+1623 VGATPCGEE

-1671 AATLGTSSSAKA
+1671 AATLGTSSSVKA

-1693 GEATKAELRP
+1693 GEATTAELRP

-1709 SGAGRAPST
+1709 SGAGGAPST

-1730 REDPPEHCLEPAPFQ
+1730 KEDPPEHRLEPAPFQ
-1745 EAVEES
+1745 EAAEES
-1751 LMACSGQC
+1751 LMARSGRC
-1759 TNLPILLSV
+1759 TNLPTLLSV
-1768 SECQLSA
+1768 SECQLGA
-1775 QPHGLASAGL
+1775 QPRGLASAGL
-1785 DGQGLAPDRRVA
+1785 DCQGLAPDRRAAV
-1797 ISGLSKG
+1797 SGLSKG
-1804 AKLSGSA
+1804 AKLPGSD

-1835 EGRNRQSPCAN
+1835 EGRNRQSPCVD

-1886 TSTQLLQSPDEER
+1886 TSTQLLQSPDGER

-1914 WASLP
+1914 WASFP
-1919 CQDDPCGAKEAASVG
+1919 CQDDPCGANEAASIG
-1934 SVESTCPQS
+1934 SVEGTCPQN

-2103 SSSSHLLGHHQ
+2103 SSSAHLLGHHQ

-2160 TTGHRQCQWLPS
+2160 TTGHRQCQWLPAG
-2172 VSPRSQDNNYQ
+2172 SPRSQDNSYQ
-2183 EEEDALMTHKRRSH
+2183 EEEDALVTHKRRSH

-2208 PVSVPKESL
+2208 PVSVPKEPL

-2241 HSFVARPGSPREGTP
+2241 HSFVARPGSPREGAS

>member
-23 CTVDFPGDSCSDD
+23 CTVDFPGDSCPD
-36 TMAGLDNC
+36 TMAGLDNHA
-44 TLRQNLNECVPL
+44 LRQNLNECVPL
-56 YLAQAQ
+56 YLARAQ
-62 CSPVPPGGGFQSTSP
+62 SSPLPAGGGFQSTSP

-116 SRSPVRT
+116 PGVPVQT
-123 SCERN
+123 SYERN

-133 SSRTGKAQFKV
+133 SRPGKAQFKV
-144 FLRKEVDVEEGK
+144 
-156 QETRSPHTGDFCSL
+156 
-170 VDKGPP
+170 
-176 FHMVSG
+176 SG
-182 CHAPAPWKESVK
+182 CHAAAPWKESVK
-194 NKEPSGVAGLKTGIR
+194 NKEPSGVVGLKTGIR
-209 SSAGQANV
+209 SSAGKANL
-217 PDQSLLVVQFNRE
+217 PNQSPLIVQFNRE

-259 TLQRDMRDFENTL
+259 TLQRDMKDFENTL

-277 MGEQLMGQPSPS
+277 MGEQLMSRPSPS
-289 VEIVR
+289 GETVR

-327 NRRAEQLEAWIRQKE
+327 NRRAERLEAWIRQKE

-388 EKHGKSESRSI
+388 EKPGKSESRSI

-418 EHHETLQ
+418 EQHETLQ
-425 LALEVAAFL
+425 LALEAAAFL

-455 KQGDLESSRDRDVRD
+455 KQGDPEPGRDRDVRD

-505 SWAQLQQVLRNET
+505 SWAQLQQVLRNEK
-518 SPLLALVS
+518 SPLLALAS
-526 SLPMGETDALSPEQT
+526 SLPMRETDALSPEHT

-556 RKRVPLSVVQKDFEG
+556 RRRVPLRMVQKDFAG
-571 SVTERVRGEEGSLSL
+571 NVTEHVRGEEGSPSS
-586 PGDQA
+586 PGEQA
-591 TPGCHSNSKRRRKP
+591 TPGCHSNSNRRRKP
-605 PGQSDT
+605 PGQSDA
-611 VRGPPQQEAQ
+611 VRGPPQQEAK
-621 LQDFCQAANAAM
+621 LQDFCQAANVAV
-633 SRLRENVSLS
+633 SWLRENVGLS
-643 IRLSQMEDAESLEAA
+643 IRLSQVEDAESLEAA
-658 QTQQAALQQEILSNS
+658 QSQQAALQQEILGNS

-679 RLEGQKLLCG
+679 LMEGQTLLCG
-689 SYGGR
+689 SHGGR

-703 LEGLWA
+703 LEGLW
-709 EMQRMHRENDAV
+709 EELQRRHRENGAA
-721 LRKIDKVLQLVG
+721 LREIDKVLRLVG
-733 ELDGVEHWLQGVV
+733 ELDGAEQWLQGVV
-746 SSLSEPATMRSP
+746 GSLSEPATMRSP

-806 VEKVEEKLGCVRAAL
+806 VEMMEEKLGCVRAAL
-821 QRRAEDLRD
+821 QRRAEDVRD

-844 EVLSQRNSTLPG
+844 EVLSQKNSTLPG
-856 TSRPGS
+856 TSRLGS

-878 CEDMSSPLGELQ
+878 REDMSSPLGELQ

-913 ESLEHLLARVSPR
+913 ESLERLLARVFPR
-926 MEAIRCRAEGL
+926 MEAIRCRAEAL
-937 ARDITRVERGFATV
+937 ARDIAQVESGFVTV

-958 GLQGLLSQQQEIEF
+958 GLQGLLSQQQEMEF
-972 NVSEALEG
+972 NMSEALEG
-980 DMEELEKAV
+980 DVEELEKAV

-1005 EIQGTLQAWEELRK
+1005 EIQGMLQAWEELQK

-1024 KGHVQRAGR
+1024 KGHVQQASR

-1066 ETQWEELDGKIEAKF
+1066 ETQWEELERKIEGKF
-1081 KEFEELAATGQTLV
+1081 KEFEELASTGQTLV

-1124 AQKHHWDAENKS
+1124 AQKHHWDSGNKS
-1136 DGKKGQDDP
+1136 AGKKGQDGP
-1145 LDSALSV
+1145 VDSVLSV

-1157 DPCAQAAVPE
+1157 DPCAQAAVPG

-1188 LPQGPRTQLQS
+1188 PPQLQR
-1199 QEREVASPSAPSI
+1199 QEREVACPSAPSI
-1212 PDPLQGL
+1212 PDALRGL

-1231 LEVETP
+1231 LEVETT
-1237 KETLVLDSSETPVL
+1237 KETLVLDPSESPVL
-1251 LVPQPG
+1251 LVPQSG

-1280 LAQPGGMLGEES
+1280 LAGAMPGEES

-1326 KPSRRPMEE
+1326 KPSRQPVEE

-1345 ERDRDATCRSSTM
+1345 EGDRDATCRSSTM
-1358 PQPAKRAP
+1358 PRLAKRAP
-1366 TVAHASLVPSPR
+1366 TIAHVSLVPSPG

-1390 SSSLL
+1390 SGSLL

-1402 QAKADDAKLFMPQGI
+1402 QAKAEDAQLLTLQGI
-1417 MGAGPSRLRPLLEE
+1417 VGAGPSRLQPLLEE

-1441 KCSSGKKFGGR
+1441 KCSSGKKLAGR
-1452 PPSPRLGQLLDLVKN
+1452 PPNPRLGQLLDLVKN
-1467 PLGRAIEE
+1467 PLGTAIEA
-1475 ECGIVRAA
+1475 ECGIVSAA
-1483 SGGPKAEFLSQ
+1483 SSGPKAEFLSQ
-1494 AWGSSNSQLAAAKS
+1494 AWGPSSSQLAVAKS
-1508 ACRHLSLGSVLSL
+1508 ACQHLSLGSVLSL

-1545 GREEVRQDGGVI
+1545 GGEEVRQDGGAI
-1557 LWDTSGAE
+1557 PWDTGEAE
-1565 REANGASPQK
+1565 REANGASLRK
-1575 ETLKQPLATCQRPRG
+1575 ETLNQALATCQRPRG
-1590 PRDAFRKAPQSEGG
+1590 PRDAFRKAPKSEGG

-1611 FNPSYRRPKVHG
+1611 FSPSYRRPKAQG
-1623 VGAAPCGEK
+1623 IGATPCGEEQ
-1632 RWTPR
+1632 WTPR

-1671 AATLGTSSSAKA
+1671 AATLGTSGSAKA
-1683 EKTAGFRPRL
+1683 EKPAGCKPRL
-1693 GEATKAELRP
+1693 EEASKVELRP
-1703 SPTKHT
+1703 SPTKYT
-1709 SGAGRAPST
+1709 SGAGGDPST

-1730 REDPPEHCLEPAPFQ
+1730 KEDPPEHRLESAPFQ
-1745 EAVEES
+1745 EALEES
-1751 LMACSGQC
+1751 LMARSGRC
-1759 TNLPILLSV
+1759 AKLPTLLSV
-1768 SECQLSA
+1768 SECQLGA
-1775 QPHGLASAGL
+1775 QPRSLMSAGL
-1785 DGQGLAPDRRVA
+1785 DRQGLAPDGRA
-1797 ISGLSKG
+1797 AGSGLSKG
-1804 AKLSGSA
+1804 AKLPGSA
-1811 EVCHPDHELFEEEEE
+1811 EICHPDHELFEEEEE

-1835 EGRNRQSPCAN
+1835 EGRNKQSPCAD
-1846 TDVPPTSGN
+1846 TDAHPMSRN
-1855 KADKAQSPEVSSG
+1855 KADKAQSPEVSRG
-1868 RLILTSANNML
+1868 RLILTSANNVL

-1886 TSTQLLQSPDEER
+1886 NSTQLLQSPDGER
-1899 GTSDGHGSEGSPRRF
+1899 ETSDGHGSEGSPRGF
-1914 WASLP
+1914 WASFP
-1919 CQDDPCGAKEAASVG
+1919 CQDEPCGVKEAASMG
-1934 SVESTCPQS
+1934 SVEGSCPQN
-1943 RQTHQEE
+1943 QQKHQEE

-1960 KVEFQMMEGTLERK
+1960 KMEFQMMEGTLERK

-2020 NLSGAQCTQETEYTK
+2020 NLSGAQCIRETEYTK

-2043 LRDGSEYLLKAPSQL
+2043 LRDGSEYLLKAPSQP

-2075 VDYFQALTQPAEGT
+2075 VDYFQAVTQPAEGT

-2133 QLPYGTREDTLD
+2133 QLPYGTQEDPLD
-2145 SAASQAGDNHKAVSH
+2145 SAASQAGDNHRAVSH
-2160 TTGHRQCQWLPS
+2160 TTGQRQWLPAG
-2172 VSPRSQDNNYQ
+2172 SPKSQDNSYQ
-2183 EEEDALMTHKRRSH
+2183 EEEDALVIHKRRSH

-2208 PVSVPKESL
+2208 PVSVPKEPL
-2217 EAGSSYSIT
+2217 EAGNSYSIT

-2241 HSFVARPGSPREGTP
+2241 HSFVARPGSPREGAL